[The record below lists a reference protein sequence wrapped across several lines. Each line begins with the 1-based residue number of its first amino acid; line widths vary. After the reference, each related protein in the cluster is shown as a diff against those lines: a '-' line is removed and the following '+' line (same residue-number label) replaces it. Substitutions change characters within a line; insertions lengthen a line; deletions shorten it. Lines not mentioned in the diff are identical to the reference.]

1 MPRVKRGV
9 TARARHKKVFEFT
22 KGHRGRKKDL
32 HNINSQ
38 IRSTEV
44 RVILDDGEQLGVM
57 KTQDAIDLAKNRA
70 MDLVEI
76 APNNTPPVCKII
88 SYGKFKYQ
96 EQKKKNEAKKKQ
108 KVMETKE
115 VKIRPGTGIH
125 DYEVKLRNAK
135 KFIGEGNRV
144 KFSLRFKGREMEH
157 SILGI
162 NMLKRLKNDLI
173 DLIRVEMEPK
183 IEGRQ
188 AFLVVAPK

>member
-1 MPRVKRGV
+1 LKP
-9 TARARHKKVFEFT
+9 FINN
-22 KGHRGRKKDL
+22 RGRQKDL

-57 KTQDAIDLAKNRA
+57 KIQDAIDLAKDRA

-135 KFIGEGNRV
+135 KFISEGNRV